1 MEAKTEKIT
10 IDRKKAVFLMTVLF
24 GFLAHGFRLTNKF
37 YCDDSWNYMWTISRG
52 WTVAIGRFF
61 LPLVETFRGNYETTW
76 VIGVFSIFCI
86 ALAAVLIVELFD
98 IKGNVGWALT
108 AALLVVNPVI
118 TGTFAYMYT
127 ADGYFFGMM
136 CSVLSAFLVIRVKGW
151 KGLAGGAAALFVAM
165 GLYQSYISVTIL
177 LLMLWLLLML
187 LDPEKKAKELFAQAG
202 RFLGMGVAAMAAYL
216 IGMNVAWKID
226 DTQMAD
232 YMGMSDA
239 GGYSVQRLV
248 GAVRSSYV
256 EFARFFLVRWEPN
269 FYNVSNVILLLSIVV
284 LLLRICTKRKVFAQ
298 PWRIALMILWALLLP
313 LITHIYS
320 FVSEGVSYISII
332 MCYSMVLIWLM
343 PLILWQEAECDT
355 GSFAQWCQVEYVK
368 KHLCQ
373 TLQSVLLICICVHF
387 AVIADQAYERMHLAN
402 EQIRNLV
409 NRIQYRMELVEGYTD
424 TCEVALYGNLYQAPE
439 YVPSAPM
446 MPGVVSGL
454 YLATQR
460 DFSSAI
466 DWYASSRHQWATAD
480 RRKELVRNPEFA
492 QMKVW
497 PAEECVRRID
507 GTIVIL
513 LADDEA
519 DEFGKTIK
527 DYLEE

>member
-1 MEAKTEKIT
+1 MEQSGFWK
-10 IDRKKAVFLMTVLF
+10 DRRKAVFWLTMIY
-24 GFLAHGFRLTNKF
+24 GFVAHGFRLANKF

-61 LPLVETFRGNYETTW
+61 LPFVEVFRGKYETTW
-76 VIGVFSIFCI
+76 VIGVFSILCI

-98 IKGNVGWALT
+98 IKGNVGQALT
-108 AALLVVNPVI
+108 AAILVVNPAV

-136 CSVLSAFLVIRVKGW
+136 CSVLSAYLVIRSKGR
-151 KGLAGGAAALFVAM
+151 KGIAGGAAALFVTM
-165 GLYQSYISVTIL
+165 GLYQAYISVTIL

-187 LDPEKKAKELFAQAG
+187 IDPAKKAKELLTTAG

-239 GGYSVQRLV
+239 GGYSVQRLL
-248 GAVRSSYV
+248 GAVKSSYV
-256 EFARFFLVRWEPN
+256 EFARFFLVRWELN
-269 FYNVSNVILLLSIVV
+269 FYNASNVILLISIIV
-284 LLLRICTKRKVFAQ
+284 LLLWICGKRKLFAQ
-298 PWRIALMILWALLLP
+298 PWRIVLLIIWGLLLP

-320 FVSEGVSYISII
+320 FISEEVSYISII

-343 PLILWQEAECDT
+343 PVILWQDAEQDT
-355 GSFAQWCQVEYVK
+355 GSFEQWRKAEYVK
-368 KHLCQ
+368 KHLFQ
-373 TLQSVLLICICVHF
+373 TLQSVLLVCICVHF
-387 AVIADQAYERMHLAN
+387 VVIADQAYERMHLAN

-409 NRIQYRMELVEGYTD
+409 NRIQYRMELVDGYTD
-424 TCEVALYGNLYQAPE
+424 TCEVALYGNLYQTPE

-454 YLATQR
+454 YLTTQR
-460 DFSSAI
+460 DYSSAI
-466 DWYASSRHQWATAD
+466 DWYASSTHKWATAE
-480 RRKELVRNPEFA
+480 RRKELVHNAEFA
-492 QMKVW
+492 QMQPW
-497 PAEECVRRID
+497 PAADCVKMID

-519 DEFGKTIK
+519 DEFGQTIK